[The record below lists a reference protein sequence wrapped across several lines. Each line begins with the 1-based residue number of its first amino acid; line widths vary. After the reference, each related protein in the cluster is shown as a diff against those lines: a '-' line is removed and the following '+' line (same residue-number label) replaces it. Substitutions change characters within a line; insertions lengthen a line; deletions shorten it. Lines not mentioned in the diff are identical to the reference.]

1 MVRAE
6 HGFGQC
12 FSPVAHRVLALRSD
26 RLSKDYLRKKDALR
40 SVHKL
45 DVAPGKRGDDNSSRG
60 RILASSSKLC
70 SHCVPSSSRVVTRI
84 FGKSRL
90 LIAWGGF
97 GLSLPHHEICDRRKR
112 LSFRA
117 SSRSIAPRSFLATGS
132 SQGTPTARASSG
144 YRKTPRK
151 TMRIPISRPTAR
163 TR

>member
-97 GLSLPHHEICDRRKR
+97 GLSLQRHEICDRRNF
-112 LSFRA
+112 FRNFEA
-117 SSRSIAPRSFLATGS
+117 CPELHRVCQDSWFAHF
-132 SQGTPTARASSG
+132 SSG
-144 YRKTPRK
+144 LANLR
-151 TMRIPISRPTAR
+151 
-163 TR
+163 